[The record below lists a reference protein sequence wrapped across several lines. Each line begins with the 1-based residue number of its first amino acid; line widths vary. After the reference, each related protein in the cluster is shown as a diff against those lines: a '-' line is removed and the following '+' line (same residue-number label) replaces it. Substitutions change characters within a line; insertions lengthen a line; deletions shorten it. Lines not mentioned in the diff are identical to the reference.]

1 MLNEHITPTHK
12 ELLKKAVNFHFECD
26 IDNPCRERKYVNARM
41 TFAYIMKKRG
51 YSLSSIG
58 RMLVKNHATIIH
70 YLKNVE
76 WYMKTDAEFREN
88 FNNVYQ
94 DTYLDDESIHLL
106 DTDALIKEVFS
117 LRKENKSL
125 YSLVEGLKKEQ
136 LESKRD
142 RERFSSIFE
151 MVRQRTHEG
160 SEEQVLKKLNHMYNG
175 LYS

>member
-1 MLNEHITPTHK
+1 
-12 ELLKKAVNFHFECD
+12 
-26 IDNPCRERKYVNARM
+26 
-41 TFAYIMKKRG
+41 
-51 YSLSSIG
+51 
-58 RMLVKNHATIIH
+58 
-70 YLKNVE
+70 
-76 WYMKTDAEFREN
+76 MKTDAEFREN

>member
-1 MLNEHITPTHK
+1 M
-12 ELLKKAVNFHFECD
+12 
-26 IDNPCRERKYVNARM
+26 R
-41 TFAYIMKKRG
+41 KRG

-94 DTYLDDESIHLL
+94 DTYLDDKSIHLL

-125 YSLVEGLKKEQ
+125 HLLVEGLKKEQ
-136 LESKRD
+136 LESKRE
-142 RERFSSIFE
+142 RGRFSTIFE
-151 MVRQRTHEG
+151 MVRQRTREG